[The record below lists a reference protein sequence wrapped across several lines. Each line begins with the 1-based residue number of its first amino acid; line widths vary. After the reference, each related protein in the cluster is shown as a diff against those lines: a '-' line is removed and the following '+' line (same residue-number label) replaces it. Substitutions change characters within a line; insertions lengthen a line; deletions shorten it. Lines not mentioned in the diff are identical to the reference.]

1 MSVSKI
7 IKFYTFEPQPSMYNN
22 GIYPISTLDL
32 VKNPFLHAIHIGM
45 STKKKNIILISWK
58 LVSIIF
64 LVHVQ
69 NRVN

>member
-32 VKNPFLHAIHIGM
+32 VKKSFPSCNTYRHEYEKE
-45 STKKKNIILISWK
+45 KKI
-58 LVSIIF
+58 
-64 LVHVQ
+64 
-69 NRVN
+69 